1 MQLLST
7 NYTEAEVKA
16 DVSLTLLSMVYDLL
30 LLEIITDDLMIQYG
44 YGDRAEM
51 WQKHEISGHSTN

>member
-7 NYTEAEVKA
+7 NYTEAEVNA
-16 DVSLTLLSMVYDLL
+16 DVSLTLLSMVYDLK

-44 YGDRAEM
+44 KGERAEM
-51 WQKHEISGHSTN
+51 